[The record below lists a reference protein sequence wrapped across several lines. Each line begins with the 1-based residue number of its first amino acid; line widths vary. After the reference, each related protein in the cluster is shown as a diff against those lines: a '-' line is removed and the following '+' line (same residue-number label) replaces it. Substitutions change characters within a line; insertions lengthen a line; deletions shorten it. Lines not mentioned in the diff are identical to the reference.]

1 MSIKKLEK
9 CTQILAKL
17 RLNFAS
23 IATPISLIL
32 ESNFASIGPKFLQS
46 DPKNRKI
53 VDNFSSPRRPFFRK
67 EATVAELIS
76 PHFRIISLLIKVLCV
91 FNKVE

>member
-1 MSIKKLEK
+1 MSLKKLEK

-32 ESNFASIGPKFLQS
+32 PLNFASI
-46 DPKNRKI
+46 DPKLLKTTLKNGQI
-53 VDNFSSPRRPFFRK
+53 VDNFSSPRRPFFSQGSDCSGVDF
-67 EATVAELIS
+67 TPFLNYLFTYQSVM
-76 PHFRIISLLIKVLCV
+76 HF
-91 FNKVE
+91 